1 MRPSLSR
8 NIHGLRKGHEMLGR
22 MAPDRAIAH
31 LEIARNLG
39 KPGYT
44 VGAFGCAS
52 PQSGTSPDS
61 SR

>member
-1 MRPSLSR
+1 
-8 NIHGLRKGHEMLGR
+8 MLGR

-52 PQSGTSPDS
+52 PQSGLPGAK
-61 SR
+61 